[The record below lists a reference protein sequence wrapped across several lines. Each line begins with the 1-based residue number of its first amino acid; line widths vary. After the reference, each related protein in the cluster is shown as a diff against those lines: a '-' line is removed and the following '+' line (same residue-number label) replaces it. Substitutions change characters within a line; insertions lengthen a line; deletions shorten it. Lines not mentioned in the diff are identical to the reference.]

1 MGRAALPSPLPGMRA
16 ARVTRE
22 FEPELDWTGLTDTL
36 GSVSSPLGETVPTA
50 VVALGRGPA

>member
-22 FEPELDWTGLTDTL
+22 FEPELDWTGLD
-36 GSVSSPLGETVPTA
+36 
-50 VVALGRGPA
+50 